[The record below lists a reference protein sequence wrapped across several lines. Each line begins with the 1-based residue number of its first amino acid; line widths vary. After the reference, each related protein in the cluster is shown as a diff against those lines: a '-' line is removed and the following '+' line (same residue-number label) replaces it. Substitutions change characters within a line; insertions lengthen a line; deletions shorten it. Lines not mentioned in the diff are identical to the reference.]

1 MQHEDPAGNHGS
13 TPRSRVHQARVLAG
27 AVIGCATGISAL
39 LLYTNG
45 LFVAGLTAEF
55 GLTRTQFGFGV
66 LLVTLAIAAANPLV
80 GWAVDRFGAK
90 WPSIA
95 GLLLLSAGFAMLGWS
110 VRSVTSYLLLQ
121 PLVAFAAAASGPVA
135 FSKLVSAAFDRRRGL
150 ALGLTMAGIGL
161 AAAFVPPRL
170 AAHIVAHGWRA
181 GYLALSMLP
190 LAGTVLLVVILPARA
205 DAVPTNRAPGLA
217 AAGEGMSP
225 GIDSRVF
232 WILAAAF
239 ATMSLA
245 FTGMLPHFVPMLT
258 DAGLDPVAAG
268 RIAGQIGLAV
278 ISSRLLI
285 GFLLDRLFAPR
296 IAIAVCLLAAA
307 GCALFIARGTAA
319 ATLTAIALGF
329 AIGAELDL
337 MGFLVARYFGL
348 AGFGRIYG
356 WLYGA
361 FVAASGLAPLWVG
374 ALRDATGS
382 YTLPLALCIVGLIAA
397 CGVLLLLPR
406 YPAVSFRR

>member
-1 MQHEDPAGNHGS
+1 S
-13 TPRSRVHQARVLAG
+13 L
-27 AVIGCATGISAL
+27 
-39 LLYTNG
+39 
-45 LFVAGLTAEF
+45 
-55 GLTRTQFGFGV
+55 
-66 LLVTLAIAAANPLV
+66 
-80 GWAVDRFGAK
+80 
-90 WPSIA
+90 
-95 GLLLLSAGFAMLGWS
+95 
-110 VRSVTSYLLLQ
+110 
-121 PLVAFAAAASGPVA
+121 
-135 FSKLVSAAFDRRRGL
+135 
-150 ALGLTMAGIGL
+150 
-161 AAAFVPPRL
+161 
-170 AAHIVAHGWRA
+170 
-181 GYLALSMLP
+181 LP
-190 LAGTVLLVVILPARA
+190 LAGAVLLVVILPARA
-205 DAVPTNRAPGLA
+205 DAVPGRQALDRAT
-217 AAGEGMSP
+217 AGEGTSP
-225 GIDSRVF
+225 GFDSRVF

-245 FTGMLPHFVPMLT
+245 FTGMLPHFVPMLN
-258 DAGLDPVAAG
+258 DGGLDPVAAG

-285 GFLLDRLFAPR
+285 GLLLDRLFAPR

-319 ATLTAIALGF
+319 ATLTAIALGC

-382 YTLPLALCIVGLIAA
+382 YTLPLALCIAGLFAA
-397 CGVLLLLPR
+397 CGVFLLLPR
-406 YPAVSFRR
+406 YAAVSSRR